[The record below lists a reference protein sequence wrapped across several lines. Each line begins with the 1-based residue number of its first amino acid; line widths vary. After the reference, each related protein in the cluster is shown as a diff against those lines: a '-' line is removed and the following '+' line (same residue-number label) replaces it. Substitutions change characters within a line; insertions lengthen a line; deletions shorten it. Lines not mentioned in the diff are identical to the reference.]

1 MLNRKIKLIEDF
13 QIKKENDVFIIINS
27 LNNNLLVTNEIGKL
41 ILDNSEKT
49 IKDIIEIIH
58 QQFENVDVEEIQKD
72 TLEFIEEC
80 QKKGVITIE

>member
-41 ILDNSEKT
+41 ILDNREKT